1 MEKIFE
7 DANIKAEI
15 KRKKIVL
22 SGETEKLRP
31 EFTNLGGKE
40 LRSGKWSFP
49 LDMETALTQA
59 VLNLERRDI
68 RLDAENMSTDEV
80 LEVCR
85 ADNLALDVNNRD
97 SCIKAADEIKP
108 YIDPKEIATQIVLE
122 LEKIKNLDLADPKIV
137 YDVVAS
143 YFGRDIAPLYET
155 YLPIYQKELE
165 DLKSSRGE
173 EGVELA
179 FLHTYDGDEI
189 IGACKNLG
197 LNFESGNV
205 ESCKVALM
213 SDDSPL
219 GRELREN
226 IRRVMNENGEKDVL
240 QEIGKIYG
248 EEFLKENKSFLVDV
262 IDEEKE
268 NQKEAVPSLPALS
281 FPKPLKQKK
290 VVVARRKP
298 KKQRPK
304 DPLKLNKAIQDLFDR
319 IVGNLLSM
327 PPEAGEPKGLVFYT
341 EVNDLLKR
349 QETENDRDFSIRKM
363 ITQKI
368 DRADLGLSP
377 DKVVLL
383 GYLFANKML
392 YGVGYDDFVEIQLQE
407 IKDRI

>member
-49 LDMETALTQA
+49 LDMEAALTQA
-59 VLNLERRDI
+59 VLNLERADI
-68 RLDAENMSTDEV
+68 RLDSENMPTEEV

-85 ADNLALDVNNRD
+85 ADNLALNVNNRD
-97 SCIKAADEIKP
+97 SCIKAADETKP
-108 YIDPKEIATQIVLE
+108 YIDPEEIAERIVLE
-122 LEKIKNLDLADPKIV
+122 LEKMKNLDSADPKIV

-143 YFGRDIAPLYET
+143 YFGQDIAPLYET

-165 DLKSSRGE
+165 ELKSSRGE

-189 IGACKNLG
+189 ISFCKNFG
-197 LNFESGNV
+197 LSFENGNV

-213 SDDSPL
+213 SNDSPL

-226 IRRVMNENGEKDVL
+226 IRRVMGPGKDVL
-240 QEIGKIYG
+240 GEIGKIYG
-248 EEFLKENKSFLVDV
+248 KEFSEENHSFLVDV
-262 IDEEKE
+262 IDEETGIEEEKD
-268 NQKEAVPSLPALS
+268 VPTLPALS
-281 FPKPLKQKK
+281 FPKPTKPKK
-290 VVVARRKP
+290 VVVAQRKP
-298 KKQRPK
+298 KRQRPK
-304 DPLKLNKAIQDLFDR
+304 DPLKLNKATQDLFDR
-319 IVGNLLSM
+319 IVGNLLAM
-327 PPEAGEPKGLVFYT
+327 PPEEGERKGLVFYT
-341 EVNDLLKR
+341 EVKDLLKQ
-349 QETENDRDFSIRKM
+349 QETENDRDFSIRKL

-368 DRADLGLSP
+368 DRADLGFSP

-383 GYLFANKML
+383 GYLFAKKML